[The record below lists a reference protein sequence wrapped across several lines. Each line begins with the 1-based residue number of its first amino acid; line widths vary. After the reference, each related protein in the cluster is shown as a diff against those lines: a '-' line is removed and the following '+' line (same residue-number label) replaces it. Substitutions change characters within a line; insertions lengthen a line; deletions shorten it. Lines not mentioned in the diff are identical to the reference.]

1 MNGLTEGG
9 KWLLGMCMQ
18 PSDLAR
24 TSMNAIEITLADPDK
39 AARYWGNEVRKYGVH
54 PFDRVRGVVASDYPL
69 IKAHLMLTG
78 HWKVT

>member
-1 MNGLTEGG
+1 MGGLTEGG

-18 PSDLAR
+18 PGDFAR
-24 TSMNAIEITLADPDK
+24 ASMNAIEITLADPDR
-39 AARYWGNEVRKYGVH
+39 AARYWGDDVRKHGVH
-54 PFDRVRGVVASDYPL
+54 PLDRGHGVVASDYPF